1 MFLGYPP
8 MSKGNIRLDVQTG
21 KVDTSYH
28 CLFHES
34 IFPPNPIPNS
44 PTVSSSSP
52 PPFDIYLPT
61 LFSTSTVSSTPT
73 TTAGTLSVFV
83 PIDSSYAI
91 PATNI
96 SPYYHSILSY
106 FASQ

>member
-8 MSKGNIRLDVQTG
+8 MSKGNICLDVQTG

-52 PPFDIYLPT
+52 PPFDI
-61 LFSTSTVSSTPT
+61 
-73 TTAGTLSVFV
+73 
-83 PIDSSYAI
+83 
-91 PATNI
+91 
-96 SPYYHSILSY
+96 
-106 FASQ
+106 